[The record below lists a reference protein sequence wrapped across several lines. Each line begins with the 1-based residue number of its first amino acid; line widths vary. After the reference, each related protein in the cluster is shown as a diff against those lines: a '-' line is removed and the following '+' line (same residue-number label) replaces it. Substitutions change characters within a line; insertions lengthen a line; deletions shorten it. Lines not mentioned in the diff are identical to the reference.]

1 MRVISLL
8 EKMGLDPR
16 PADENWWLRSLG
28 TSEAGEVDDTDELA
42 VCISREIV
50 LGQRF
55 E

>member
-1 MRVISLL
+1 MRVSSLL

-16 PADENWWLRSLG
+16 PADEDWWLRRLG
-28 TSEAGEVDDTDELA
+28 TLETGEVDDTDEM
-42 VCISREIV
+42 VMCISREIL